1 MRNLFYR
8 QLAASGTLLMVLVF
22 VANGGPCVAATTIG
36 DPVAL
41 STLVGNASA
50 SVVAGDKRFAN
61 FSYSRA
67 GDMPAA
73 TAIDVVPIRD
83 DDGSFGIRI
92 QGSFNDSPAA
102 GSSDALITYQASVT
116 DPQFRMI
123 GARLSGNPFLSNS
136 AGSINATETFLPLG
150 PSGEYTMEI
159 YADQSLLT
167 RTDDSVTFA
176 SSVAMLNVQTGIVA
190 MGNGISVAGLSVMD
204 EVFVQEAL
212 SPDVSGDYNYDHVV
226 NAVDYTV
233 WRNTLGQSVAAGS
246 GADGSGPGGT
256 PNGVVES
263 FDYDFWKG
271 RFGAPSGSGGGASLA
286 NAPEPTSLLLVGAAL
301 SIALC
306 LRRRRA

>member
-1 MRNLFYR
+1 
-8 QLAASGTLLMVLVF
+8 LAASGTLLTVLVF

-159 YADQSLLT
+159 YADQSLPT

-176 SSVAMLNVQTGIVA
+176 SSVAMLNVQTGILA

-212 SPDVSGDYNYDHVV
+212 SPDVPGDYNYDHVV

-271 RFGAPSGSGGGASLA
+271 RYGQTGGGSGASLA
-286 NAPEPTSLLLVGAAL
+286 ASPEPTSLLLVGAAL
-301 SIALC
+301 FQSLIFWV
-306 LRRRRA
+306 RRHSV